1 VQHLTEAES
10 VENLDAGVAS
20 NGALEDNFAFLKN
33 DSIYEHKRVHF
44 HFTTYDTRRGTDI
57 VNPGTSRCN
66 VMLLANDAMSSSCPH
81 RFRYARVLGIY
92 HANVIYT
99 GPLAQ
104 DHEPR
109 RIDFLWVRWF
119 EVVDPLSSGWS
130 SSRLD
135 LVRFPL
141 MHQNCSFDF
150 VDPREV
156 LRGCHIIP
164 AFAKGRRQANGVGVS
179 RCAKD
184 DQDYH
189 FYYVSRCVQ
198 A

>member
-10 VENLDAGVAS
+10 VENFDVGVAS
-20 NGALEDNFAFLKN
+20 NGALEDNFVFLRN
-33 DSIYEHKRVHF
+33 DNIYEHKRIHF
-44 HFTTYDTRRGTDI
+44 HFTTYDVQRGTDI

-66 VMLLANDAMSSSCPH
+66 VMLLADDATSSSCPH
-81 RFRYARVLGIY
+81 RFLYARVLGIY
-92 HANVIYT
+92 HTNVIYT
-99 GPLAQ
+99 GPVAR
-104 DHEPR
+104 DHEPC

-130 SSRLD
+130 RARLD
-135 LVRFPL
+135 LVRFPP
-141 MHQNCSFDF
+141 MHQTSSFDF

-164 AFAKGRRQANGVGVS
+164 AFAKGRRQANGDGVS

-184 DQDYH
+184 GEDYH